1 MNVTPQVWGITI
13 AVIVGLFAF
22 DLVVNA
28 RSPHAP
34 TFRQSAAWSAVYLS
48 LAVIFGLVV
57 LWIWGGT
64 YAGEYYAG
72 FITEWALSVD
82 NLFVFTI
89 IMSSFAVPREHQQK
103 VLLIGILMAL
113 VMRAIFIALGAAAIN
128 RFSWVFYLFGIFLIW
143 TAIGL
148 ARGTGHEREHEEER
162 ENRMVSSGSPA
173 VSAARIRFSMLAGSS
188 CCLKPVCRGDGA
200 GAAGAAAHIG

>member
-72 FITEWALSVD
+72 FVTEWALSVD

-113 VMRAIFIALGAAAIN
+113 VMRGHLHRAGRGRDQQVQLGVLPV
-128 RFSWVFYLFGIFLIW
+128 RHLSDLDGH
-143 TAIGL
+143 
-148 ARGTGHEREHEEER
+148 RTGPRHR
-162 ENRMVSSGSPA
+162 P
-173 VSAARIRFSMLAGSS
+173 
-188 CCLKPVCRGDGA
+188 
-200 GAAGAAAHIG
+200 